1 MKGSLVL
8 ILLILNSAFGFGQKA
23 EFFVK
28 TPVHKF
34 PKTAQGAQLKH
45 AFEVINTGDLP
56 LIISNYEVSCSCT
69 KVTLP
74 GPIQPGATGLITIEF
89 DTAGKYYQQDR
100 EIILQTN
107 SKKKTE
113 HLRFKVFVVPP
124 KD

>member
-1 MKGSLVL
+1 MKGALAL

-34 PKTAQGAQLKH
+34 PKTAQGVLLKH
-45 AFEVINTGDLP
+45 DFEVVNTGDVP
-56 LIISNYEVSCSCT
+56 LVISHYEVSCSCT

-74 GPIQPGATGLITIEF
+74 GPVPPGGTATISVEF

-100 EIILQTN
+100 EIILTTNARRQTAN
-107 SKKKTE
+107 
-113 HLRFKVFVVPP
+113 LRFKVFVVVP
-124 KD
+124 KE